1 MSPMFPI
8 LIYLIQFMLVSGS
21 LPKEV
26 SRYPRPEFNYTYEQ
40 IGTILKDQDER
51 GYNIYYPVSDVV
63 IESPIVLFIHGYG
76 AINPMIFGEW
86 ISHLVRQGNVVI
98 YPRYQK
104 NLLSPST
111 EEFTPLVSEAYRN
124 ALEDLKS
131 IPNIRISD
139 DHFIVGHSYG
149 GVITA
154 NIALK
159 YKELNLP
166 KPSAI
171 FSCEPGHGPLTG
183 GVEPDYSAMDIS
195 IPMVVLVGDDDW
207 TVGDEFGKR
216 LYYETNIAQPKFL
229 LRQIA
234 ARYDTFSITASHY
247 EPYAIHEN
255 FDNGHRNITF
265 SRAMKMGK
273 LDAVDFHAYWKILD
287 HMIISQSEKIGSGME
302 FTQPWSLGCW
312 PGTDKPI
319 DVIEIEDHSLRPRN

>member
-1 MSPMFPI
+1 MSPMYPI
-8 LIYLIQFMLVSGS
+8 FILLIQFIFVVETLPDRFS
-21 LPKEV
+21 L
-26 SRYPRPEFNYTYEQ
+26 YPRPEFDYTYDQ
-40 IGTILKDQDER
+40 IGTLSKDQDEK
-51 GYNIYYPVSDVV
+51 GYNIYYPVASAT
-63 IESPIVLFIHGYG
+63 IETPVVLFIHGYG

-111 EEFTPLVSEAYRN
+111 EEFTSLVGNAYRN

-131 IPNIRISD
+131 IPNIQISK

-166 KPSAI
+166 KPRAI

-183 GVEPDYSAMDIS
+183 GVEPDYSAMDPT
-195 IPMVVLVGDDDW
+195 IPMVILVGDDDW

-216 LYYETNIAQPKFL
+216 LYYETDMDQPKFL
-229 LRQIA
+229 LRQKA
-234 ARYDTFSITASHY
+234 ASYDTFSITASHY
-247 EPYAIHEN
+247 EPYAINEQ

-273 LDAVDFHAYWKILD
+273 LDAVDYHAYWRILD
-287 HMIISQSEKIGSGME
+287 QLIISRSEKKNSFYDFVE
-302 FTQPWSLGCW
+302 PWSLGCW

-319 DVIEIEDHSLRPRN
+319 EALVIEDHSLRTGH